1 MSEQS
6 SSPDD
11 ARDHIRVCVADR
23 IKSLHT
29 PSRCLIT
36 LLRPAPPPSFAPT
49 IPHNLDTGRGAG
61 VRAGDQLV
69 TRCCLFITVTLITS
83 YPPRLRS
90 SSLTHSNCDMGMS
103 HQWPSKAHLQQGD
116 VAFCNVNILIIITRT
131 GGKNHLCPPLFLIK
145 IMSTSLIQQYCLATQ
160 HQHSLHMQICS
171 VDTHVSHSLLGFYRV
186 IKSHQRS
193 C

>member
-11 ARDHIRVCVADR
+11 AWDHIRVCVADR

-29 PSRCLIT
+29 PSQCLIT

-49 IPHNLDTGRGAG
+49 SSRHGERCGGESWRP
-61 VRAGDQLV
+61 VGDLV
-69 TRCCLFITVTLITS
+69 LSVYNCYLITS

-160 HQHSLHMQICS
+160 P
-171 VDTHVSHSLLGFYRV
+171 SHANMFS
-186 IKSHQRS
+186 
-193 C
+193 